1 MEKLN
6 EDLNNGIV
14 PPELD
19 FSNRTESNID
29 WNKVLY
35 NSFYRSYEFYEKRY
49 AKEIA
54 GIPGFDQVVRN
65 IVETKE
71 AEKIDPL
78 TEYNNRISVLDED
91 TMHAEMV
98 RIEKENMVSCMRYLL
113 IRLSE
118 QNIDGRIISDT
129 VLQPTC
135 GSEGER

>member
-19 FSNRTESNID
+19 FSNRTETNID

-54 GIPGFDQVVRN
+54 GISGFDHVVRN

-71 AEKIDPL
+71 TEKIDPL
-78 TEYNNRISVLDED
+78 TEYNN
-91 TMHAEMV
+91 
-98 RIEKENMVSCMRYLL
+98 
-113 IRLSE
+113 RLSE

-129 VLQPTC
+129 VLQLTC
-135 GSEGER
+135 GSEGKR

>member
-1 MEKLN
+1 MEKIN

-19 FSNRTESNID
+19 FSNGFGTGTTID

-71 AEKIDPL
+71 EEKIDPL
-78 TEYNNRISVLDED
+78 TEYNKRI
-91 TMHAEMV
+91 
-98 RIEKENMVSCMRYLL
+98 
-113 IRLSE
+113 SE